1 MKHGMKR
8 WMAELDAACAWINPG
23 LALVA
28 VATALLDLAAVA
40 QRWTV
45 AHPEAPP
52 TPARTVV
59 VTVAA
64 EAEACPPAL
73 PPELRDMAGRG

>member
-1 MKHGMKR
+1 MKR
-8 WMAELDAACAWINPG
+8 WMADLDATCAWINPG

-28 VATALLDLAAVA
+28 VATALLDLAAAA

-45 AHPEAPP
+45 AHPAEAPP
-52 TPARTVV
+52 APARTVV

-64 EAEACPPAL
+64 EAKACPPAL
-73 PPELRDMAGRG
+73 PPELRDMAGRD